1 MAYGRGV
8 RVAKCPIGQ
17 EYCYSFCYFRKDDRC
32 CFRSKRG
39 RQIPELKKKGGNH
52 MAYGKGVRV
61 AKCPIGEEYCYPSC
75 YFRKGNRCCFRS
87 KRGRQIPELK
97 KERR

>member
-1 MAYGRGV
+1 
-8 RVAKCPIGQ
+8 
-17 EYCYSFCYFRKDDRC
+17 
-32 CFRSKRG
+32 
-39 RQIPELKKKGGNH
+39 

-61 AKCPIGEEYCYPSC
+61 AKCAIGQEYCYPSC

-97 KERR
+97 KKKGSKLKDGNKRVLVNPG

>member
-1 MAYGRGV
+1 MAEGKGV

-17 EYCYSFCYFRKDDRC
+17 EYCY
-32 CFRSKRG
+32 
-39 RQIPELKKKGGNH
+39 
-52 MAYGKGVRV
+52 
-61 AKCPIGEEYCYPSC
+61 PSC
-75 YFRKGNRCCFRS
+75 YWRKGNRCCFKS

>member
-1 MAYGRGV
+1 MAYRKGV

-17 EYCYSFCYFRKDDRC
+17 
-32 CFRSKRG
+32 
-39 RQIPELKKKGGNH
+39 
-52 MAYGKGVRV
+52 
-61 AKCPIGEEYCYPSC
+61 EYCYPSC

-97 KERR
+97 KKKEVNK